1 MRDQAEKLRQQLANQ
16 SRENNAK
23 TIAIVSGKGGVG
35 KSNITVNLALS
46 LKNQQK
52 NVLIFDLDIGMG
64 NIDILL
70 GHQSNHSITELFTS
84 PKYRITDLIEQDKNE
99 LHYVSGGSGLLDIFT
114 MNQSMQ
120 AHFFTEFQSLLTK
133 YVYILFDMGAGASIE
148 SLFFIM
154 VTDKFF
160 VVSHIEL
167 TAITDA
173 YVIIKQMDNKSY
185 KMQIKIIMNRSPS
198 VKIGYRALSGLSDVI
213 QQFLKVKVV
222 ALGVLPEDR
231 IVSKAVMNQI
241 PYVLYKKEAPVSKA
255 MKEIAEKYAID
266 KDYASEQV
274 RDNRS
279 FIQKLKQFILEG

>member
-99 LHYVSGGSGLLDIFT
+99 LHYISGGSGLLDIFT

-133 YVYILFDMGAGASIE
+133 YDYILFDMGAGASKE

-154 VTDKFF
+154 ATDECI
-160 VVSHIEL
+160 VVSTPEP
-167 TAITDA
+167 TALTDA
-173 YVIIKQMDNKSY
+173 YGMIKQMVNNSY
-185 KMQIKIIMNRSPS
+185 KMPIKIIMNRSPS

>member
-99 LHYVSGGSGLLDIFT
+99 LHYISGGSGLLDIFT

-133 YVYILFDMGAGASIE
+133 YDYILFDMGAGASKE
-148 SLFFIM
+148 SLYFIM
-154 VTDKFF
+154 ATDECI
-160 VVSHIEL
+160 VVSTPEP
-167 TAITDA
+167 TALTDA
-173 YVIIKQMDNKSY
+173 YGMIKQMVNNSY
-185 KMQIKIIMNRSPS
+185 KMPIKIIMNRSPS